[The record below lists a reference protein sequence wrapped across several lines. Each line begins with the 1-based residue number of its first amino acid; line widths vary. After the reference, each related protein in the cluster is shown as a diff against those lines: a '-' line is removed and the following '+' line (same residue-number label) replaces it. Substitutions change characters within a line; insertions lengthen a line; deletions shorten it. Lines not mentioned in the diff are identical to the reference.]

1 MLVTHD
7 TKVASKTERVLFMSD
22 SMIVGEIKL
31 EKFNSNDLKERENK
45 LISWLLKLMTY
56 SIFDAKI

>member
-7 TKVASKTERVLFMSD
+7 AKVASKTERVLFMSD